1 MATPAYVNAA
11 QPIDRNGQPLPI
23 LRASGNRVN
32 LTSGAASTNSALP
45 TGSAQVVY
53 IRSTTDIF
61 YNFGTSAGVTA
72 SAAAT
77 SVLFPAGESVV
88 VVPTGSTH
96 IAVIQVTAAGT
107 VQVEGCEG

>member
-1 MATPAYVNAA
+1 VATPQYVNAA

-23 LRASGNRVN
+23 LRASGTRVN

-45 TGSAQVVY
+45 AGGSQVVY

-61 YNFGTSAGVTA
+61 YNFGTSGAVTA
-72 SAAAT
+72 SNANT

-96 IAVIQVTAAGT
+96 IAVIQVTAAGV
-107 VQVEGCEG
+107 VQVEGVDG